1 MKQKRDK
8 NGKFVKMYPT
18 REEYIAKIAML
29 EDTVDSL
36 AHQCQEAKNEC
47 AFWMQEHA
55 VVAEQNRKLNK
66 DLVRQH
72 NIRGWFLNHAGPI
85 LRWRYFRAVN
95 NKEL

>member
-36 AHQCQEAKNEC
+36 AHQCQEAQNDA
-47 AFWMQEHA
+47 AFWRQEYNA
-55 VVAEQNRKLNK
+55 KQNELKEQQEMLCTSELHRF
-66 DLVRQH
+66 
-72 NIRGWFLNHAGPI
+72 WFLKHCGFI
-85 LRWRYFRAVN
+85 LRWR
-95 NKEL
+95 